1 MKSYLPEDLN
11 LTAKV
16 LDLQMERQN
25 LVSANL
31 ANIRTPQYR
40 PRRIEFEHE
49 LQSALNTDGK
59 GKMTLTSSHHMPTSF
74 NAKTFEGNMFAEF
87 KPRVIY
93 GQDSVDLDKEMALM
107 AKNSLMYSTMTTVLK
122 KDFDHLQKMISDG
135 GR

>member
-1 MKSYLPEDLN
+1 MKSYFPEDLD

-40 PRRIEFEHE
+40 PRRIEFEKE
-49 LQSALNTDGK
+49 LQSALNTDGQ
-59 GKMTLTSSHHMPTSF
+59 GKLTLTSSAHMPQEF
-74 NAKTFEGNMFAEF
+74 NANKFEGNMYAEF

-107 AKNSLMYSTMTTVLK
+107 SKNALMYNTMTAVVK
-122 KDFDHLQKMISDG
+122 KDFGDIQKVISDG
-135 GR
+135 SR

>member
-1 MKSYLPEDLN
+1 MKSYLPENLD

-16 LDLQMERQN
+16 LDLQMQRQN

-40 PRRIEFEHE
+40 PQRIEFEKE
-49 LQSALNTDGK
+49 LQSALNTEGQ
-59 GKMTLTSSHHMPTSF
+59 GKMTLTSSRHMPTAF
-74 NAKTFEGNMFAEF
+74 NASSFEGNMFGEV

-107 AKNSLMYSTMTTVLK
+107 SKNSLMYNTMTTIVK
-122 KDFDHLQKMISDG
+122 KDFDSISKVLADG